1 MSQDSNL
8 HQNEGQSSPDVL
20 PDDPSRRFWLGTACA
35 VGGVAGVATLTPFVA
50 SMNPSDRAKA
60 AGAPI
65 TVNLSVIAPGTMITA
80 EWQGKPVWVLH
91 RTPEMIEGL
100 KKNDPFLA
108 DPNSDRPGFTP
119 DYAKNTNRS
128 RKPEWLVVVGI
139 CTHLG
144 CSPSPRFAVGGSE
157 GMPANWEGGFLCPC
171 HGSRFD
177 LAGRVFKNQPAPDN
191 LLVPPYYFVDDNTIM
206 VGLEQAAG

>member
-20 PDDPSRRFWLGTACA
+20 PQDPSRRFWLGTACA
-35 VGGVAGVATLTPFVA
+35 VGGVAGVATAVPFVA
-50 SMNPSDRAKA
+50 SMTPSDRAKA

-65 TVNLSVIAPGTMITA
+65 TVNLSVIPPGTMVTA
-80 EWQGKPVWVLH
+80 EWQGKPVWILH

-100 KKNDPFLA
+100 KKIDNFLA
-108 DPNSDRPGFTP
+108 DPNSERPGFTP
-119 DYAKNTNRS
+119 EYAKNPFRS
-128 RKPEWLVVVGI
+128 RKEQWLVVVGI

-144 CSPSPRFAVGGSE
+144 CSPSPRFATGGAE
-157 GMPANWEGGFLCPC
+157 GMPADWEGGFLCPC
-171 HGSRFD
+171 HGSLFD

>member
-8 HQNEGQSSPDVL
+8 YQQEGQSSPDVL
-20 PDDPSRRFWLGTACA
+20 PEDPSRRFWLGTACA
-35 VGGVAGVATLTPFVA
+35 VSGVAGVAAAVPFVA

-60 AGAPI
+60 AGAPVS
-65 TVNLSVIAPGTMITA
+65 VNLSAIPAGTMVTA
-80 EWQGKPVWVLH
+80 EWQGKPVWILH
-91 RTPEMIEGL
+91 RTPEMIAGL
-100 KKNDPFLA
+100 SKIDQFLA
-108 DPNSDRPGFTP
+108 DPNSDRPGYTP
-119 DYAKNTNRS
+119 EYAKNTHRS
-128 RKPEWLVVVGI
+128 RKEQWFVCVGI

-144 CSPSPRFAVGGSE
+144 CSPSPRFAMGGAE

-171 HGSRFD
+171 HGSQFD

>member
-20 PDDPSRRFWLGTACA
+20 PQDPSRRFWLGTACA
-35 VGGVAGVATLTPFVA
+35 VGGVAGVATVVPFVA
-50 SMNPSDRAKA
+50 SMSPSDRAKA
-60 AGAPI
+60 AGAPVS
-65 TVNLSVIAPGTMITA
+65 VNLAAIPPGTMVTA

-91 RTPEMIEGL
+91 RTPEMIAGL
-100 KKNDPFLA
+100 EKMEKFLA
-108 DPNSDRPGFTP
+108 DPASDRPGFTP
-119 DYAKNTNRS
+119 EFAKNSYRS
-128 RKPEWLVVVGI
+128 RKEQWLVVVGI

-144 CSPSPRFAVGGSE
+144 CSPSPRFALGGAE
-157 GMPANWEGGFLCPC
+157 GMPADWEGGFLCPC
-171 HGSRFD
+171 HGSQFD